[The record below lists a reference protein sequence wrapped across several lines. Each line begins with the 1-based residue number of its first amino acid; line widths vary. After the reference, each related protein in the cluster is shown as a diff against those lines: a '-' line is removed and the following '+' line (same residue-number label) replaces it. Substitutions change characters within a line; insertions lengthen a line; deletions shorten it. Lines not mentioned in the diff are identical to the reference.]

1 MKRLL
6 CGTLTALFISL
17 PLYANSPDASTSTTT
32 EAMKTETMS
41 PSGEVQKEEESVH
54 RSSGSTMSPS
64 HESHKA
70 HDAQMQQS
78 PMGEESMKKE
88 STTTTEKV
96 ED

>member
-41 PSGEVQKEEESVH
+41 PSGEVQKEEAVH
-54 RSSGSTMSPS
+54 KHSMDSSMSPS
-64 HESHKA
+64 HDS
-70 HDAQMQQS
+70 QMQQAPAS
-78 PMGEESMKKE
+78 DESMKKE